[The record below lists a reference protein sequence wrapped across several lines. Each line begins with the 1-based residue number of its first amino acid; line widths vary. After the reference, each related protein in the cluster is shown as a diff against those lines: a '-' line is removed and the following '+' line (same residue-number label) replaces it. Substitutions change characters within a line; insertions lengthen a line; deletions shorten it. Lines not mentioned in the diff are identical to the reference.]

1 MPERQPLTPRQLR
14 LIYPMTQQPP
24 ARAMKNVLVAYLIW
38 PWCIMEVAAAEYLY
52 TIATARRKKR
62 LDSA

>member
-1 MPERQPLTPRQLR
+1 
-14 LIYPMTQQPP
+14 MTQQPP

-38 PWCIMEVAAAEYLY
+38 PWCILEVAAAEYLY
-52 TIATARRKKR
+52 TIAAARRKKM